1 MDQKVAVVTGS
12 SSGIGFATSLLL
24 ARNGFHTYATM
35 RNLAKSRSILDI
47 AKKEK
52 LPLEVIRLDVDDD
65 KSVKD
70 AVNKIVAEKKRI
82 DVLVN
87 NAGYGLVGCVEDL
100 SIDEVKAIFETN
112 LFGIVRVTQ
121 AVLPTMRKQG
131 NGIIVNVSSVAGRIS
146 FPVTPAYISTKFA
159 LEGLSESMRYELE
172 QFGIKV
178 ILVEPGVI
186 RTDFSGNM
194 KMARKAT
201 DPNSPYAQL
210 TKKVSAGLKL
220 LVEHGTPPEEVA
232 KVILK
237 AITSEN
243 PDPRYLVGN
252 DAAIIM
258 EARKN
263 MSDIE
268 FEKFVKKEI
277 LQ

>member
-24 ARNGFHTYATM
+24 ARNGFYTYATM
-35 RNLAKSRSILDI
+35 RNLDKSKSIMDV

-52 LPLEVIRLDVDDD
+52 LPLEVIQLDVNDD

-70 AVNKIVAEKKRI
+70 AVNKIAEEKNKV

-87 NAGYGLVGCVEDL
+87 NAGYALVGCVEDL

-112 LFGIVRVTQ
+112 LFGILRVTQ

-131 NGIIVNVSSVAGRIS
+131 SGIIVNVSSVAGRIS

-159 LEGLSESMRYELE
+159 LEGMSESMRYELE

-194 KMARKAT
+194 KVARKAT

-210 TKKVSAGLKL
+210 TQKVSAGLKL

-237 AITSEN
+237 AATSEN

-268 FEKFVKKEI
+268 FEKFMKKEI

>member
-35 RNLAKSRSILDI
+35 RNLDKSKSILDI

-87 NAGYGLVGCVEDL
+87 NAGYGLVGCVEEL

-131 NGIIVNVSSVAGRIS
+131 SGIIVNVSSIAGRIS

-194 KMARKAT
+194 KVARKAT

-210 TKKVSAGLKL
+210 TQKVSAGLKL